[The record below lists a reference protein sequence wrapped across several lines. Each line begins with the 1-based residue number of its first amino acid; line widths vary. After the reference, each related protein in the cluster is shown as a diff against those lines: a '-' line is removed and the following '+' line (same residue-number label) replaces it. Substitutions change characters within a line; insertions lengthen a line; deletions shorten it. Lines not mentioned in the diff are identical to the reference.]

1 VDLLPRETGKGDREA
16 VEGALSA
23 TQRPLRHG
31 ASPRRAT
38 SPVARVRRWL
48 LAALVVFSSIAL
60 PAFAEPKFPP
70 LTGRVVDDAQILSP
84 DVERDLTTKLE
95 NLESTTG
102 RQLVVA
108 TVPDLQGYAIED
120 YGYQLGRTWGIG
132 EKGKNTGA
140 ILLVAPNDRK
150 VRIEVGYGLEPVLT
164 DALSSVI
171 IQSAVLPKFRSGDME
186 GGVVAGTEAI
196 IDQLAASAGQAKVR
210 ILEAEQPARQKAHG
224 SPIFGFL
231 IFLFIIFVFSN
242 LFRGRRHRGGLGSA
256 LPWIIL
262 GALNNSGR
270 GGGGWSGGSGS
281 SWGGGGGGG
290 FSGGGGSFG
299 GGGSSGSW

>member
-1 VDLLPRETGKGDREA
+1 MGGV
-16 VEGALSA
+16 
-23 TQRPLRHG
+23 
-31 ASPRRAT
+31 
-38 SPVARVRRWL
+38 
-48 LAALVVFSSIAL
+48 LAALAVAL
-60 PAFAEPKFPP
+60 TMAFPALAAPKFPA

-84 DVERDLTTKLE
+84 QVEQDLSAKLE
-95 NLESTTG
+95 TLETTTG

-108 TVPDLQGYAIED
+108 TVPTLQGYPIED
-120 YGYQLGRTWGIG
+120 YGYQLGRSWGIG
-132 EKGKNTGA
+132 EKDKNTGV

-171 IQSAVLPKFRSGDME
+171 IQSAILPKFRDGDLQ
-186 GGVVAGTEAI
+186 GGIVAGTNALVE
-196 IDQLAASAGQAKVR
+196 QLSLPADQAKARVV
-210 ILEAEQPARQKAHG
+210 EASQPARHKAHG
-224 SPIFGFL
+224 SPLVGF
-231 IFLFIIFVFSN
+231 IVFLFILFVFSN
-242 LFRGRRHRGGLGSA
+242 LFRGRRGGGFGSA

-270 GGGGWSGGSGS
+270 GGG
-281 SWGGGGGGG
+281 WGGGGGSDWGGGG

>member
-1 VDLLPRETGKGDREA
+1 MSGVL
-16 VEGALSA
+16 VALILA
-23 TQRPLRHG
+23 MVV
-31 ASPRRAT
+31 AF
-38 SPVARVRRWL
+38 PV
-48 LAALVVFSSIAL
+48 LAA
-60 PAFAEPKFPP
+60 PTFPP
-70 LTGRVVDDAQILSP
+70 LTGRVVDEAGILSP
-84 DVERDLTTKLE
+84 DAERDLSAKLE
-95 NLESTTG
+95 NLETTTG

-108 TVPDLQGYAIED
+108 TVPSLQGYPIED

-132 EKGKNTGA
+132 EKDKDTGA

-171 IQSAVLPKFRSGDME
+171 IQSAILPKFRDGDMQ
-186 GGVVAGTEAI
+186 GGIIAGADALVE
-196 IDQLAASAGQAKVR
+196 QLSLPADQAKVR
-210 ILEAEQPARQKAHG
+210 IAEASQPQHQKGPG
-224 SPIFGFL
+224 SL
-231 IFLFIIFVFSN
+231 ITGILILMFIIFV
-242 LFRGRRHRGGLGSA
+242 LGGMLQGRRNRRGGLGSA

-270 GGGGWSGGSGS
+270 GGGGWSGGG
-281 SWGGGGGGG
+281 GGGGGGG

>member
-1 VDLLPRETGKGDREA
+1 LNLA
-16 VEGALSA
+16 LAGAK
-23 TQRPLRHG
+23 
-31 ASPRRAT
+31 
-38 SPVARVRRWL
+38 RWA
-48 LAALVVFSSIAL
+48 LAPIVALVAVLFAL
-60 PAFAEPKFPP
+60 PALAAPTFPP

-95 NLESTTG
+95 NLEATTG

-108 TVPDLQGYAIED
+108 TVPSLQGYPIED

-132 EKGKNTGA
+132 EKDKDTGA
-140 ILLVAPNDRK
+140 ILLVAPNERK

-171 IQSAVLPKFRSGDME
+171 IQSSILPKFRDGDME
-186 GGVVAGTEAI
+186 AGIVAGTDALVE
-196 IDQLAASAGQAKVR
+196 QLSLPADQAKAR
-210 ILEAEQPARQKAHG
+210 IAEASQPAKHKAQG
-224 SPIFGFL
+224 SPIVGL
-231 IFLFIIFVFSN
+231 LVFLFIVFVFSN
-242 LFRGRRHRGGLGSA
+242 LFRGRRGRSGLGSA

-262 GALNNSGR
+262 SALNNSGR
-270 GGGGWSGGSGS
+270 GGGGWSGGGGGS
-281 SWGGGGGGG
+281 DWGGGGG